1 MAWPIAFIWSL
12 DCLTDDQKT
21 AFAEQIKHIGLQHE
35 LHSILQFQNEK
46 TGLPPYMSED
56 LPYATSQA
64 PGSCCAT
71 VITIA
76 SSPASVNS
84 CDDFDNVEWNNHSD
98 SDKPPS
104 TPNHDNVSIDSNVST
119 SASSQQAT
127 GQKKPETTP
136 LATPLAISRLGAPL
150 SYYEKPCNE
159 QVKLCQRRGSPDKV
173 VESPSGPHEPK
184 HEASYSNMKPAG
196 KPRRGISKYGVQ
208 GRRYNTRSAA
218 SQSRRKK
225 HALAPTFKPFEY
237 LGLEDARQT
246 SNGSVEVEVRRYKG
260 TNEVECDVEK
270 AIVHKEERENSY
282 YTIPLQMF
290 DVYISSTPS
299 SALWLQPGPKD
310 KPVKLLL
317 ARAESFPE
325 VFTISKTQQMHID
338 PLVGR
343 NGIVTED
350 NHSYSLHLHSSSN
363 HYEVSVM
370 LFWSMVLEGIAWA
383 GLIAF
388 ERTYAQIVITRIL
401 QALLLT
407 GIGLLLAD
415 FKFRSSSLILPTPA
429 VAAFRMS
436 MTLACLI
443 MRFEGSMEK
452 SQNWKYWIPLDIR
465 ICFEITAFG
474 LSFLSFSDVLASRVQ
489 NGMFTVIGIVD
500 GGIRLWRYRKLKETN
515 RRQIAGSDTTDGVL
529 LW

>member
-1 MAWPIAFIWSL
+1 M
-12 DCLTDDQKT
+12 
-21 AFAEQIKHIGLQHE
+21 
-35 LHSILQFQNEK
+35 
-46 TGLPPYMSED
+46 
-56 LPYATSQA
+56 
-64 PGSCCAT
+64 
-71 VITIA
+71 
-76 SSPASVNS
+76 
-84 CDDFDNVEWNNHSD
+84 
-98 SDKPPS
+98 
-104 TPNHDNVSIDSNVST
+104 
-119 SASSQQAT
+119 
-127 GQKKPETTP
+127 
-136 LATPLAISRLGAPL
+136 
-150 SYYEKPCNE
+150 
-159 QVKLCQRRGSPDKV
+159 
-173 VESPSGPHEPK
+173 
-184 HEASYSNMKPAG
+184 
-196 KPRRGISKYGVQ
+196 
-208 GRRYNTRSAA
+208 
-218 SQSRRKK
+218 
-225 HALAPTFKPFEY
+225 
-237 LGLEDARQT
+237 
-246 SNGSVEVEVRRYKG
+246 RRYKG

-370 LFWSMVLEGIAWA
+370 LFWSMVLEVSVYQLRKWAGRLNWIQGIAWA

-474 LSFLSFSDVLASRVQ
+474 LSFLSFSDVLASRV
-489 NGMFTVIGIVD
+489 N
-500 GGIRLWRYRKLKETN
+500 YKLGRCSSIIILRTLT
-515 RRQIAGSDTTDGVL
+515 G
-529 LW
+529 